1 MIEACSSVFWRGT
14 LALVIGSFMV
24 FANVY
29 VTQPLLPMIADE
41 FSISPLQ
48 ASGSFTITTLTLG
61 ISLLFYGPI
70 SDVLG
75 RKGIMVMTMIGITI
89 TTFCL

>member
-1 MIEACSSVFWRGT
+1 MIEAGSSVFWRGT
-14 LALVIGSFMV
+14 FALGIGSFMV

-29 VTQPLLPMIADE
+29 VTQPLLPMIANE

-48 ASGSFTITTLTLG
+48 ASASFTITTLTLG

-70 SDVLG
+70 SDAIG
-75 RKGIMVMTMIGITI
+75 RKA
-89 TTFCL
+89 LW